1 MITRGVRTRRKRRTP
16 GTVRVLLALVL
27 ALVILPMVLPMPPL
41 RGVKPVRELGGST
54 SFWVTIDGLN
64 FHQVIQGDGEPAFV
78 LVHGFGASTFSWR
91 YVIEGLRELGTVLA
105 YDRPGFGLTE
115 RLPADGTAIADVYA
129 PTSEADHLLALMDAA
144 GIEAAVLVAHSVGSG
159 PALEVAQYSPG
170 RVKALVLI
178 APSLP
183 TPRRTAPL
191 LSWLIDIPQIDRIG
205 PIVMRLTP
213 PLLQRG
219 LREAWSDADALP
231 DDVLSGYRVPLQAE
245 DWDQGLWQV
254 LRARLRSD
262 HQPVPGAPG
271 MDVLVVTGDMDRI
284 VRLRDSQRTAADF
297 DAPLVVMEQTGH
309 LPHEEDPETFL
320 SILLGFLQDHRIIP

>member
-1 MITRGVRTRRKRRTP
+1 M
-16 GTVRVLLALVL
+16 VRVLLALVL
-27 ALVILPMVLPMPPL
+27 ALVILPMVLPMPSL
-41 RGVKPVRELGGST
+41 RGVKPVRELGGPT
-54 SFWVTIDGLN
+54 SSWVTIKGLD
-64 FHQVIQGDGEPAFV
+64 FHQVIEGDGEPAFV

-91 YVIEGLRELGTVLA
+91 YVIEGLSELGTVLA

-115 RLPADGTAIADVYA
+115 RLPSDATATPDLYA
-129 PTSEADHLLALMDAA
+129 SAHEADHLLALMDAA
-144 GIEAAVLVAHSVGSG
+144 GIEAAVLVAHSAGSG
-159 PALEVAQYSPG
+159 PALEVAQRSPG

-183 TPRRTAPL
+183 TPRRTSPL
-191 LSWLIDIPQIDRIG
+191 LSWLIDIPQVDRIG
-205 PIVMRLTP
+205 PIFMRFTP

-219 LREAWSDADALP
+219 LREAWSDRDALP

-262 HQPVPGAPG
+262 HQPVSGAPG
-271 MDVLVVTGDMDRI
+271 MDVLVLTGDMDRI
-284 VRLRDSQRTAADF
+284 VPPDASQRTAADF